1 MSDRNDKSLVDRLG
15 RFWLIWVF
23 FYLGTGMYAQ
33 MQGETSF
40 FAATV
45 DYVPLWVSAI
55 FLNIPLEFLLA
66 LTALLLDKSSN
77 PTSKRAA
84 VVLAVINMF
93 LIVGHVV
100 ISVVVHFTR

>member
-45 DYVPLWVSAI
+45 DHVRSLTRFISWGILSYQSWSTSLGSPLSAR
-55 FLNIPLEFLLA
+55 EV
-66 LTALLLDKSSN
+66 ALLQGKIKGNVGENSYTFVPN
-77 PTSKRAA
+77 
-84 VVLAVINMF
+84 VLAD
-93 LIVGHVV
+93 
-100 ISVVVHFTR
+100 SRA